1 MRQDTF
7 STFHPVNNFL
17 YFVLVI
23 GCSMF
28 LMHPVFLGL
37 SCLGGMAYYIYL
49 KHWKALKTAL
59 WLMLPVFLISAAVN
73 PLFNHQGITLILY
86 LKNGNPLTLESILY
100 GLAAGVMLVSV
111 LNWFSCY
118 QVVMTSD
125 KFIYLFGKAIPA
137 VSLILSMV
145 LRFVPRFKNQI

>member
-7 STFHPVNNFL
+7 SAFHPVNNFL

-49 KHWKALKTAL
+49 KHGKALKTAL

-86 LKNGNPLTLESILY
+86 LKSSDTGVDSLRSGGWCY
-100 GLAAGVMLVSV
+100 AGQCAELVFLLSGGYDFRQIHLSV
-111 LNWFSCY
+111 WEGHSCC
-118 QVVMTSD
+118 VPD
-125 KFIYLFGKAIPA
+125 FIHGASFCAK
-137 VSLILSMV
+137 V
-145 LRFVPRFKNQI
+145 

>member
-37 SCLGGMAYYIYL
+37 SCLGGMAYCYL
-49 KHWKALKTAL
+49 FK
-59 WLMLPVFLISAAVN
+59 
-73 PLFNHQGITLILY
+73 
-86 LKNGNPLTLESILY
+86 TLESIKNSIMAD
-100 GLAAGVMLVSV
+100 AAGL
-111 LNWFSCY
+111 LDF
-118 QVVMTSD
+118 
-125 KFIYLFGKAIPA
+125 
-137 VSLILSMV
+137 
-145 LRFVPRFKNQI
+145 